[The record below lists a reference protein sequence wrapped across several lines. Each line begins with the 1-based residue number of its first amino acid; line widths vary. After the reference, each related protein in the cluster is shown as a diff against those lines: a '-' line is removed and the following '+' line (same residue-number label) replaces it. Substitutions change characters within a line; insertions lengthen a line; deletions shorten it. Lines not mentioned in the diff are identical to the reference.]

1 MHGIRINYPHIFS
14 YYIQYSTFKE
24 EKINLLFNIRILL
37 SKNIYKFSYTS
48 NSILWKLIFHRIK
61 IITFFKISIFR
72 LKFELFSNNFYLMLH
87 TKGMAQANTREL
99 IGESDYNWFLFISSS
114 MINFIYDGDIKIIF
128 CSSIF
133 LAKSKIPRFNFAFTI
148 YFFFI
153 FTKIH
158 IIALFLLIL
167 SFFRF

>member
-1 MHGIRINYPHIFS
+1 MHGIRINYLHIFS

-37 SKNIYKFSYTS
+37 SKIYINFIYTS

-61 IITFFKISIFR
+61 IISFFKISIFR

-87 TKGMAQANTREL
+87 TKGMTQANTREL

-128 CSSIF
+128 
-133 LAKSKIPRFNFAFTI
+133 
-148 YFFFI
+148 
-153 FTKIH
+153 
-158 IIALFLLIL
+158 LLVHFSCKEQDTEI
-167 SFFRF
+167 

>member
-48 NSILWKLIFHRIK
+48 NSILWKLIFHPIK
-61 IITFFKISIFR
+61 IISFFKISIFR

-87 TKGMAQANTREL
+87 TKGMTQANTREL

-128 CSSIF
+128 
-133 LAKSKIPRFNFAFTI
+133 
-148 YFFFI
+148 
-153 FTKIH
+153 
-158 IIALFLLIL
+158 LLVHFSCKEQDTEI
-167 SFFRF
+167 

>member
-1 MHGIRINYPHIFS
+1 MHGIRINYLHIFS

-48 NSILWKLIFHRIK
+48 NSILWKLIFHPIK
-61 IITFFKISIFR
+61 IISFFKISIFR

-87 TKGMAQANTREL
+87 TKGMTQANTREL

-128 CSSIF
+128 
-133 LAKSKIPRFNFAFTI
+133 
-148 YFFFI
+148 
-153 FTKIH
+153 
-158 IIALFLLIL
+158 LLVHFSCKEQDTEI
-167 SFFRF
+167 

>member
-48 NSILWKLIFHRIK
+48 NSILWKLIFHPIK
-61 IITFFKISIFR
+61 IISFFKISIFR

-128 CSSIF
+128 
-133 LAKSKIPRFNFAFTI
+133 
-148 YFFFI
+148 
-153 FTKIH
+153 
-158 IIALFLLIL
+158 LLVHFSCKEQDTEI
-167 SFFRF
+167 